1 LNKDKSGNP
10 GGAVE
15 SFIQTDA
22 AVNMGNSGGALINA
36 DGKLIGI
43 NSAIAS
49 PTGYYSGYS
58 YAIPVN
64 IAKKV
69 VDDLI
74 KFGTVQRGYL
84 GIQFGNG
91 SDMNEEQKN
100 KLGIPD
106 ENYDGIYA
114 TEVPMDGGAYA
125 AGIRKGDRI
134 QKVNGIEITSGGE
147 LQEQVSK
154 FKPGDKITVTVLRNQ
169 KPMTVTVTL
178 KNKAGNYD
186 IVRNDAQMD
195 LLGADFVN
203 LDPKKAKEYGI
214 KGGVVVKKISSTGAL
229 NDQTRMKDGF
239 IILKVNDKDINSVDE
254 MRKIVGSAK
263 SITISGFYPGYDG
276 LYEYPITLE

>member
-1 LNKDKSGNP
+1 MVTPKKYMVLRH
-10 GGAVE
+10 AV
-15 SFIQTDA
+15 
-22 AVNMGNSGGALINA
+22 
-36 DGKLIGI
+36 
-43 NSAIAS
+43 
-49 PTGYYSGYS
+49 
-58 YAIPVN
+58 
-64 IAKKV
+64 
-69 VDDLI
+69 
-74 KFGTVQRGYL
+74 
-84 GIQFGNG
+84 GNG
-91 SDMNEEQKN
+91 IWIDWFEDERKAWYRFS
-100 KLGIPD
+100 KLVKHGMACSFY
-106 ENYDGIYA
+106 E
-114 TEVPMDGGAYA
+114 
-125 AGIRKGDRI
+125 
-134 QKVNGIEITSGGE
+134 
-147 LQEQVSK
+147 
-154 FKPGDKITVTVLRNQ
+154 
-169 KPMTVTVTL
+169 